1 MKHKFVLSIA
11 TIASLGACITPAL
24 TSCNK
29 KHPDEP
35 ILPASTP
42 ILSWDSSQKQP
53 ALDPKTFDDPYET
66 TDAAISGYFTDVTR
80 NTKLFAKDVMYSNW
94 YQEDGPKPTPTNN
107 GSVRTITEMTISSL
121 DSTELFHDR
130 TMNFINKI
138 TYSITGSKDTYIQ
151 AYVMCGMEYTI
162 FKFSDEMFQSGDIN
176 IIAPKIFAYTLLY
189 VWNQKHGYYEP
200 TKLWKAAMEAETKRL
215 SEDDSWYVM
224 APDMENEGDMITFD
238 HTNVKDEDGVMK
250 LWWSM
255 APLTIATRWFTNAE
269 FPQLSPPE
277 Q

>member
-29 KHPDEP
+29 KPDGP

-42 ILSWDSSQKQP
+42 ILSWDSSQDKP
-53 ALDPKTFDDPYET
+53 ALNPKTFDDPYET
-66 TDAAISGYFTDVTR
+66 TDAAISDYFADVTSFSQ
-80 NTKLFAKDVMYSNW
+80 LFATDVMYSNW

-130 TMNFINKI
+130 TMNFINEI
-138 TYSITGSKDTYIQ
+138 TYSVTGSKETYTQ

-162 FKFSDEMFQSGDIN
+162 FKFSDEMFHSGDIN

-189 VWNQKHGYYEP
+189 VWYEMHGEGP
-200 TKLWKAAMEAETKRL
+200 RDEFKKAMEDETKRL

-255 APLTIATRWFTNAE
+255 SPLTIATTWFKNAE